1 MKETWEIWTGGD
13 RDHFQRIAR
22 KLLRQTFLV
31 RDRDEESRRN
41 YFFLIRWLDTFQ
53 EYFGYIGFE
62 IALDRENGV
71 AMLRSTISLGEGSR
85 LQTGH
90 LNLKKGESMV
100 LCCLWTLYAERV
112 MSGSL
117 KQFISITLT
126 DLRMEMDKYG
136 FRDQIDKSMLT
147 AILSLFQRYQLIDLR
162 GRIGEEDFRITLY
175 PSLQFAM
182 EPAVFV
188 RFAQAAAKRMAE
200 DRTEAGDEGEEAEET
215 DEADE

>member
-1 MKETWEIWTGGD
+1 
-13 RDHFQRIAR
+13 
-22 KLLRQTFLV
+22 
-31 RDRDEESRRN
+31 
-41 YFFLIRWLDTFQ
+41 
-53 EYFGYIGFE
+53 
-62 IALDRENGV
+62 
-71 AMLRSTISLGEGSR
+71 
-85 LQTGH
+85 
-90 LNLKKGESMV
+90 
-100 LCCLWTLYAERV
+100 
-112 MSGSL
+112 
-117 KQFISITLT
+117 
-126 DLRMEMDKYG
+126 MEMDKYG